1 VPFSA
6 GPNPEWHE
14 SEKFVSHLSLQSDI
28 EYNVGWVTNNL
39 PTKFHTKL
47 TGQIFL
53 KQFFDTKS
61 RGNCIYY

>member
-1 VPFSA
+1 MPFSA

-28 EYNVGWVTNNL
+28 EYNVGWVTRNL

-47 TGQIFL
+47 TGQKVFEE
-53 KQFFDTKS
+53 FF
-61 RGNCIYY
+61 